1 MKYNFDELIERR
13 GTHAIKYDAMQE
25 LWGRTDLIP
34 MWVAD
39 MDFRTPPFILD
50 ALRRRMEHEIFG
62 YTAPG
67 DSYFRSIIEWVG
79 RRYGMTARQEDIH
92 YIPGIVPGIHH
103 ALCALSEKG
112 DKIMIQP
119 PVYHPFRQV
128 IEGTGRVPVCSPLTL
143 HEGRFRMDFDRMA
156 HDLKGCKLFILCN
169 PVFYNFNCILKI
181 SRSIYAVSQQCFSNL
196 KLKNFHG
203 LSVSSWVDVHYT
215 QGNTYKVVAKGTPL
229 AFETNEI
236 SVNNGILTVDQ
247 NRKKRNQDEGV
258 KMTIYVTSPKMDYI
272 ENSGSTTFSAGQF
285 NAGDMKIDN
294 SGVLRLNAGGISS
307 TSVNLENSGSLKGSS
322 SFSGGS
328 MKYDNTGV
336 CALTGNFDLTS
347 FSYDNSGSSKISGK
361 VKAGNMTI
369 DNTGVIK
376 DELDIESNTLSMDIS
391 GSSSGSI
398 KFKGHSLD
406 IDCSGVG
413 KMTLNVDCDKLTSD
427 TSGSLRLKVAGRAD
441 NTEFNGSGVSKIDT
455 SGLNNF

>member
-13 GTHAIKYDAMQE
+13 GTHAIKYEAMQE

-39 MDFRTPPFILD
+39 MDFRTPPFILN

-156 HDLKGCKLFILCN
+156 HDL
-169 PVFYNFNCILKI
+169 
-181 SRSIYAVSQQCFSNL
+181 
-196 KLKNFHG
+196 
-203 LSVSSWVDVHYT
+203 
-215 QGNTYKVVAKGTPL
+215 
-229 AFETNEI
+229 
-236 SVNNGILTVDQ
+236 
-247 NRKKRNQDEGV
+247 
-258 KMTIYVTSPKMDYI
+258 
-272 ENSGSTTFSAGQF
+272 
-285 NAGDMKIDN
+285 
-294 SGVLRLNAGGISS
+294 
-307 TSVNLENSGSLKGSS
+307 
-322 SFSGGS
+322 
-328 MKYDNTGV
+328 
-336 CALTGNFDLTS
+336 
-347 FSYDNSGSSKISGK
+347 
-361 VKAGNMTI
+361 
-369 DNTGVIK
+369 
-376 DELDIESNTLSMDIS
+376 
-391 GSSSGSI
+391 
-398 KFKGHSLD
+398 
-406 IDCSGVG
+406 
-413 KMTLNVDCDKLTSD
+413 
-427 TSGSLRLKVAGRAD
+427 
-441 NTEFNGSGVSKIDT
+441 
-455 SGLNNF
+455 

>member
-13 GTHAIKYDAMQE
+13 GTHAIKYEAMQE

-39 MDFRTPPFILD
+39 MDFRTPPFILN

-103 ALCALSEKG
+103 TLCALSEKG

-169 PVFYNFNCILKI
+169 PHNP
-181 SRSIYAVSQQCFSNL
+181 
-196 KLKNFHG
+196 G
-203 LSVSSWVDVHYT
+203 
-215 QGNTYKVVAKGTPL
+215 GVAWTRDEL
-229 AFETNEI
+229 A
-236 SVNNGILTVDQ
+236 TVASLCEA
-247 NRKKRNQDEGV
+247 EGV
-258 KMTIYVTSPKMDYI
+258 TVISDEIHADMVFKAHKHTPFATINPWAREHTVTFMAPSKVFNMPGVIASEAFVFAPSLRERFYGYLEQNDLAMGSVFSYAAAEAAYTEGEEWLTQMLDYVWDNICLVDETLRREMPRIKAIIPEASFLVFLDCR
-272 ENSGSTTFSAGQF
+272 ELGFDSQDGLVDFFANGARLGLNSG
-285 NAGDMKIDN
+285 DMFGKE
-294 SGVLRLNAGGISS
+294 GTGFMRLNVAAPR
-307 TSVNLENSGSLKGSS
+307 SVVTQALKQL
-322 SFSGGS
+322 
-328 MKYDNTGV
+328 KEAYQ
-336 CALTGNFDLTS
+336 
-347 FSYDNSGSSKISGK
+347 
-361 VKAGNMTI
+361 
-369 DNTGVIK
+369 
-376 DELDIESNTLSMDIS
+376 TL
-391 GSSSGSI
+391 
-398 KFKGHSLD
+398 
-406 IDCSGVG
+406 
-413 KMTLNVDCDKLTSD
+413 
-427 TSGSLRLKVAGRAD
+427 
-441 NTEFNGSGVSKIDT
+441 
-455 SGLNNF
+455 